1 MYIPLIGFKAIGVYH
16 FMNQFID
23 EVEDTILTHYTIMNE
38 LKINLLEFR
47 EYMDLL
53 EGIGLI
59 KTFVKHDSNQSMFI
73 YELIQPPTAYQFFD
87 PMLSIYL
94 YNEVDNRRYKDLK
107 AYFEKDEPDLKE
119 FQQVTRKFTDVF
131 KVPQKIYL
139 LMLQQFKRKI
149 IQLL

>member
-1 MYIPLIGFKAIGVYH
+1 
-16 FMNQFID
+16 MNQFID

-73 YELIQPPTAYQFFD
+73 YELIQPPTAYQFFND

-94 YNEVDNRRYKDLK
+94 YNEVDNLLMYS
-107 AYFEKDEPDLKE
+107 
-119 FQQVTRKFTDVF
+119 KFHI
-131 KVPQKIYL
+131 KIYL

>member
-16 FMNQFID
+16 FMNQFVD

-53 EGIGLI
+53 EGIKLI

-73 YELIQPPTAYQFFD
+73 YELIQPPSAYQF
-87 PMLSIYL
+87 LTIQCYL
-94 YNEVDNRRYKDLK
+94 YTYTMKLIIEDIKDLK
-107 AYFEKDEPDLKE
+107 AYFEKMN
-119 FQQVTRKFTDVF
+119 Q
-131 KVPQKIYL
+131 I
-139 LMLQQFKRKI
+139 
-149 IQLL
+149 

>member
-1 MYIPLIGFKAIGVYH
+1 
-16 FMNQFID
+16 
-23 EVEDTILTHYTIMNE
+23 
-38 LKINLLEFR
+38 
-47 EYMDLL
+47 
-53 EGIGLI
+53 
-59 KTFVKHDSNQSMFI
+59 
-73 YELIQPPTAYQFFD
+73 
-87 PMLSIYL
+87 MLSIYL

>member
-16 FMNQFID
+16 FMNQFVD

-73 YELIQPPTAYQFFD
+73 YELIQPPTAYQFL
-87 PMLSIYL
+87 MIQCYL
-94 YNEVDNRRYKDLK
+94 YTYTMKLIIEDI
-107 AYFEKDEPDLKE
+107 
-119 FQQVTRKFTDVF
+119 
-131 KVPQKIYL
+131 KI
-139 LMLQQFKRKI
+139 
-149 IQLL
+149 

>member
-1 MYIPLIGFKAIGVYH
+1 MSFKSYEYGLSPHGFKVYRHFFFNHQQLEILNRLYIPLIGFKAIGVYH

-59 KTFVKHDSNQSMFI
+59 KTFVKHDSNQSLFI
-73 YELIQPPTAYQFFD
+73 YELIQPPTAYQFL
-87 PMLSIYL
+87 MIQCYL
-94 YNEVDNRRYKDLK
+94 YTYTMKLIIEDI
-107 AYFEKDEPDLKE
+107 
-119 FQQVTRKFTDVF
+119 
-131 KVPQKIYL
+131 KI
-139 LMLQQFKRKI
+139 
-149 IQLL
+149 